1 MQCIYTS
8 LVDTQLELGGQAF
21 EWDTDKA
28 ASNLAKHGVTFLEA
42 CEVFF
47 DPFFRLVDASVE
59 EEARE
64 AAIGYTEGSRLLFVV
79 HLVREEE
86 SIRII
91 SARPASAEER
101 KIYEYE

>member
-1 MQCIYTS
+1 M
-8 LVDTQLELGGQAF
+8 
-21 EWDTDKA
+21 
-28 ASNLAKHGVTFLEA
+28 TFLEA

-47 DPFFRLVDASVE
+47 DPIFRLVDARVE

-86 SIRII
+86 WIRSI
-91 SARPASAEER
+91 SARPPTAEER
-101 KIYEYE
+101 KIYEHE

>member
-1 MQCIYTS
+1 M
-8 LVDTQLELGGQAF
+8 ELRGQAF

-28 ASNLAKHGVTFLEA
+28 ASNLAKHGVTFPEA

-64 AAIGYTEGSRLLFVV
+64 AAIGYTENSRLLFVV
-79 HLVREEE
+79 HLMRGEE

-91 SARPASAEER
+91 SARPVTAEER